1 MAGNLGLLARLRLR
15 HLRGDARF
23 LLFAVGTDIDED
35 RGFLE
40 RAYQAY
46 LAIILAA
53 SLALSWAQVIDIV
66 GGLRAAIGE
75 ATSSWLA
82 SALLLLAPALAI
94 LAWGVSGI
102 RETPIR
108 LSGPDI
114 AWLARVVR
122 PEELFVVQL
131 AGSAAGIAAAGALGG
146 TLLAALA
153 AGPWATWVT
162 AAVVVLLTARLFVL
176 DTVLPRSAAAPHAR
190 RAATG
195 WAGVVVTTMG
205 VGLVAASGFLAEL
218 VPAVL
223 TPVSLPAALAADAL
237 LLAGAVSC
245 AGRADMAFV
254 VDDNELYAARCA
266 MRFLALVDGGAY
278 REACRRR
285 RARRGRQARR
295 TWRFGAGR
303 AAAVSHGLLSLA
315 RRPAS
320 VLDLLAWGALLVP
333 MGSLV
338 MVANAGLGVLL
349 SWLVCASLSL
359 RTPAEIG
366 RVFREDCRN
375 RLVRS
380 LLPFGRLELLLLDA
394 LPALAVTLASS
405 VAASSAAAHALGADA
420 PLAALLAV
428 ALDLLLLLSCG
439 LDDPAAPVRLGSVLV
454 TGFAGAVASLFLVGL
469 ASLLG
474 AAPALVCALLVD
486 ALLARALR

>member
-1 MAGNLGLLARLRLR
+1 M
-15 HLRGDARF
+15 
-23 LLFAVGTDIDED
+23 
-35 RGFLE
+35 
-40 RAYQAY
+40 
-46 LAIILAA
+46 
-53 SLALSWAQVIDIV
+53 
-66 GGLRAAIGE
+66 
-75 ATSSWLA
+75 
-82 SALLLLAPALAI
+82 
-94 LAWGVSGI
+94 
-102 RETPIR
+102 
-108 LSGPDI
+108 
-114 AWLARVVR
+114 
-122 PEELFVVQL
+122 
-131 AGSAAGIAAAGALGG
+131 
-146 TLLAALA
+146 
-153 AGPWATWVT
+153 T

-218 VPAVL
+218 VPAAL

-320 VLDLLAWGALLVP
+320 VFDLLAWGALLVP

>member
-46 LAIILAA
+46 LAIILAV

-108 LSGPDI
+108 LSGPDM

-131 AGSAAGIAAAGALGG
+131 AGSAAGIAAVGALGG

-195 WAGVVVTTMG
+195 WAGVVVATMG

-218 VPAVL
+218 VPAAL

-237 LLAGAVSC
+237 LLAVSC

-338 MVANAGLGVLL
+338 MVTNAGLGVLL
-349 SWLVCASLSL
+349 SWLVCACFSL
-359 RTPAEIG
+359 RAPAELG

-486 ALLARALR
+486 ALLARALL

>member
-1 MAGNLGLLARLRLR
+1 MAGNLGLLTRLRLR
-15 HLRGDARF
+15 HLRSDARF

-40 RAYQAY
+40 RTYQVY
-46 LAIILAA
+46 LVVILAA

-66 GGLRAAIGE
+66 GGLRATMGAD
-75 ATSSWLA
+75 ASAWLA
-82 SALLLLAPALAI
+82 STLLVLAPALAI
-94 LAWGVSGI
+94 LAWGVTGI

-108 LSGPDI
+108 LIGPDI

-122 PEELFVVQL
+122 PEELLVVQL
-131 AGSAAGIAAAGALGG
+131 AGSAAGVVVVAALGG

-153 AGPWATWVT
+153 AGPWVTWVT
-162 AAVVVLLTARLFVL
+162 AAALALLTARLFVL
-176 DTVLPRSAAAPHAR
+176 DTVLPRSAAARRAR

-195 WAGVVVTTMG
+195 WAGVVVASMG
-205 VGLVAASGFLAEL
+205 VGLIAASGFLAEL
-218 VPAVL
+218 VPAAL
-223 TPVSLPAALAADAL
+223 TPHALLAALVADVL
-237 LLAGAVSC
+237 LLAGAVNC
-245 AGRADMAFV
+245 AGRANMAFV

-266 MRFLALVDGGAY
+266 MRVLAFLDGGAY

-303 AAAVSHGLLSLA
+303 AAAVSHGLLGLV
-315 RRPAS
+315 RNPAS
-320 VLDLLAWGALLVP
+320 VLGLLVWGALLVP
-333 MGSLV
+333 MGALL
-338 MVANAGLGVLL
+338 MVSDVGVGVLL
-349 SWLVCASLSL
+349 SWLVFTCFSL
-359 RTPAEIG
+359 RTPIGLG

-380 LLPFGRLELLLLDA
+380 LLPFGRLELLVLDA
-394 LPALAVTLASS
+394 LPALAVTLVSS
-405 VAASSAAAHALGADA
+405 VAATAAAALALGADA
-420 PLAALLAV
+420 SLAVALAV

-474 AAPALVCALLVD
+474 SALALACALLVD
-486 ALLARALR
+486 ALLVRTLR